1 MFGLPPRLRAAVV
14 ALCVLAIAST
24 GVVAVEFVDSEL
36 DPSVGAAAAEQA
48 DRPYA
53 ERDPIAPPA
62 NGTTVVT
69 TQKYRHNFLVAFSP
83 DGRVRYFDD
92 SLDRYHDVDPAP
104 NGSHTVEFVG
114 AEYDGDTTHEVVRRV
129 NLTTGE
135 TAELYRHAVPRT
147 DRPHR
152 WHDVDRVGPDRLAVA
167 DIARDSIFVVD
178 TRTGERTY
186 EWSAQSAYD
195 LDSGGPFPYDWTHV
209 NDVERLPDGRY
220 MLSLRNQDSVAF
232 VEPGS
237 GVDPAW
243 TLGADDNDRILN
255 EQHNPDYIPAGERP
269 AVLVADSQNDR
280 IVEYRR
286 QDGSWV
292 RTWTWTDD
300 AMAWPRDADRLPNGH
315 TLVGDTNSGR
325 VLEVDT
331 DGDVV
336 WEIDGVGVYDV
347 ERIGTEPSGREPVP
361 AGRLGLENRSSGAVA
376 GESGSGGGTGAFASA
391 MAGLVPPVV
400 RNSVGFV
407 APLWLSAAGRAAAV
421 AAVASGALA
430 VGIAVGHRVYRYR
443 ASGAKG

>member
-1 MFGLPPRLRAAVV
+1 MFGLPTRLRALVAV
-14 ALCVLAIAST
+14 LCVVSALAA
-24 GVVAVEFVDSEL
+24 GVVAVDFVDNER
-36 DPSVGAAAAEQA
+36 DPSVGAAAADQA

-53 ERDPIAPPA
+53 DRDPIAPPA

-69 TQKYRHNFLVAFSP
+69 TQKYRHNFIVAFST
-83 DGRVRYFDD
+83 DGRVRYYDD

-104 NGSHTVEFVG
+104 EGSHTVEFVG

-129 NLTTGE
+129 NLTTGG
-135 TAELYRHAVPRT
+135 TTDVYRYAVPRT

-152 WHDVDRVGPDRLAVA
+152 WHDVDRVGPNRLAVA
-167 DIARDSIFVVD
+167 DIGRDSVFVVD

-195 LDSGGPFPYDWTHV
+195 LDSGGPFPRDWTHL
-209 NDVERLPDGRY
+209 NDVEHLPDGRY
-220 MLSLRNQDSVAF
+220 MVSLRNQDSVVF

-243 TLGADDNDRILN
+243 TLGADDDDRILD
-255 EQHNPDYIPAGERP
+255 EQHNPDYIPAGGQP

-286 QDGSWV
+286 QDGSWA

-347 ERIGTEPSGREPVP
+347 ERIGLDATRNDTTP
-361 AGRLGLENRSSGAVA
+361 ADELGLENRPSGGAA
-376 GESGSGGGTGAFASA
+376 TGSGSAGTPV
-391 MAGLVPPVV
+391 AGLVPPVV

-407 APLWLSAAGRAAAV
+407 APLWLSTVGRV
-421 AAVASGALA
+421 AAVTGAVSAALA
-430 VGIAVGHRVYRYR
+430 AGVVVGHRVYRYR
-443 ASGAKG
+443 ASGAKA

>member
-1 MFGLPPRLRAAVV
+1 MTGLPPRLRAAVA
-14 ALCVLAIAST
+14 ALCVIAALST
-24 GVVAVEFVDSEL
+24 AVVAAEFVGSEL
-36 DPSVGAAAAEQA
+36 DPSVGAAAADQA

-69 TQKYRHNFLVAFSP
+69 TQKYRHNFIVAFAP

-104 NGSHTVEFVG
+104 TGTHTVEFVG
-114 AEYDGDTTHEVVRRV
+114 AIYDGDTTHEVVRRV
-129 NLTTGE
+129 NLTTGATTE
-135 TAELYRHAVPRT
+135 RYRYSVPRT

-152 WHDVDRVGPDRLAVA
+152 WHDVDRVGPNRLAVA
-167 DIARDSIFVVD
+167 DIDRDAVFVVD

-195 LDSGGPFPYDWTHV
+195 LDSGGRFPFDWTHL

-220 MLSLRNQDSVAF
+220 MASLRNQDSVVF
-232 VEPGS
+232 VDPGS

-243 TLGADDNDRILN
+243 TLGADDDYRILN
-255 EQHNPDYIPAGERP
+255 EQHNPDYIPAGDRP

-286 QDGSWV
+286 QDGGWT
-292 RTWTWTDD
+292 RTWVWTDD
-300 AMAWPRDADRLPNGH
+300 AMAWPRDADRLPDGH

-347 ERIGTEPSGREPVP
+347 ERIGLETPRNDTAPADRLGIDSRRP
-361 AGRLGLENRSSGAVA
+361 AGGDPTPADRVA
-376 GESGSGGGTGAFASA
+376 AA
-391 MAGLVPPVV
+391 LLPPVV

-407 APLWLSAAGRAAAV
+407 APLWLSTVGRAAAV
-421 AAVASGALA
+421 TAAASGGFA
-430 VGIAVGHRVYRYR
+430 VVIVVGVR
-443 ASGAKG
+443 AAGRIVGSKG

>member
-1 MFGLPPRLRAAVV
+1 MFGLPPRLRA
-14 ALCVLAIAST
+14 
-24 GVVAVEFVDSEL
+24 VVAVLCVIAAVSAGVVVVDFVGSEL
-36 DPSVGAAAAEQA
+36 DPSVGAAAADQA

-69 TQKYRHNFLVAFSP
+69 AQKFQHNFIVAFAP

-104 NGSHTVEFVG
+104 TGSHTVEFVG
-114 AEYDGDTTHEVVRRV
+114 AIYDGDTTHEVVRRV
-129 NLTTGE
+129 NLTTGATTE
-135 TAELYRHAVPRT
+135 RYRHSVPRT

-152 WHDVDRVGPDRLAVA
+152 WHDVDRVGPHTLAVA
-167 DIARDSIFVVD
+167 DIGRDAVFVVD

-195 LDSGGPFPYDWTHV
+195 LDSGGRFPFDWTHL

-220 MLSLRNQDSVAF
+220 MASLRNQDSVVF
-232 VEPGS
+232 VDPGS

-243 TLGADDNDRILN
+243 TLGADDDYRILN
-255 EQHNPDYIPAGERP
+255 EQHNPDYIPAGDRP

-286 QDGSWV
+286 QDGGWT
-292 RTWTWTDD
+292 RTWVWTDD

-336 WEIDGVGVYDV
+336 WAIDGVGVYDV
-347 ERIGTEPSGREPVP
+347 ERIGLDATRNDTTP
-361 AGRLGLENRSSGAVA
+361 ADELGLENRSSGGAA
-376 GESGSGGGTGAFASA
+376 TGSGSARTPV
-391 MAGLVPPVV
+391 AGLVPPVV

-407 APLWLSAAGRAAAV
+407 APLWLSTVGRV
-421 AAVASGALA
+421 AAVTGAVSAALA
-430 VGIAVGHRVYRYR
+430 VGVVVGHRVYRYR
-443 ASGAKG
+443 ASGAKA

>member
-1 MFGLPPRLRAAVV
+1 MFGLSPRLRAAVAV
-14 ALCVLAIAST
+14 LCVVAVASA
-24 GVVAVEFVDSEL
+24 GVVAAESVQSHR

-53 ERDPIAPPA
+53 DRDPIAPPA

-69 TQKYRHNFLVAFSP
+69 TQKYRHNFIVAFSP

-129 NLTTGE
+129 NLTTGDTTE
-135 TAELYRHAVPRT
+135 VYRYAVPRT

-152 WHDVDRVGPDRLAVA
+152 WHDADRVGPHRLAVA
-167 DIARDSIFVVD
+167 DIGRDSVFVVD

-195 LDSGGPFPYDWTHV
+195 LDSGGPFPRDWTHV
-209 NDVERLPDGRY
+209 NDVEHLPDGRY
-220 MLSLRNQDSVAF
+220 MVSLRNQDSVVF

-237 GVDPAW
+237 GVDAAW
-243 TLGADDNDRILN
+243 TLGADDDYRVLN
-255 EQHNPDYIPAGERP
+255 EQHNPDYIPGERP
-269 AVLVADSQNDR
+269 AVLIADSQNDR

-286 QDGSWV
+286 QNGSWT
-292 RTWTWTDD
+292 RTWVWTDD

-315 TLVGDTNSGR
+315 TLIGDTNSGR
-325 VLEVDT
+325 VLEVDR

-347 ERIGTEPSGREPVP
+347 ERIGTDRPHPDTAP
-361 AGRLGLENRSSGAVA
+361 ADRLGLDPRPPATDA
-376 GESGSGGGTGAFASA
+376 TGPAAR
-391 MAGLVPPVV
+391 LVTALLPPVV

-407 APLWLSAAGRAAAV
+407 APLWLSAAGRVAAATAV
-421 AAVASGALA
+421 LSGTLAVA
-430 VGIAVGHRVYRYR
+430 VVVGHRVYRYR
-443 ASGAKG
+443 ASGTKG

>member
-14 ALCVLAIAST
+14 ALCVIAVAST
-24 GVVAVEFVDSEL
+24 GVVAVEFVGSEL

-48 DRPYA
+48 DLSYA
-53 ERDPIAPPA
+53 DRDPIAPPA

-104 NGSHTVEFVG
+104 TGSHTVEFVG
-114 AEYDGDTTHEVVRRV
+114 AEYDGDTTVQVVRRV
-129 NLTTGE
+129 NLTTGA
-135 TAELYRHAVPRT
+135 TTELYQYAVPRT

-152 WHDVDRVGPDRLAVA
+152 WHDVDRVGPDRFAVA
-167 DIARDSIFVVD
+167 DIRDDSIFVVD

-186 EWSAQSAYD
+186 EWSAQSAYA
-195 LDSGGPFPYDWTHV
+195 LDSGGPFPRDWTHL

-220 MLSLRNQDSVAF
+220 MVSLRNQDSVVF
-232 VEPGS
+232 VDPGS

-243 TLGADDNDRILN
+243 TLGADDDYRLLN
-255 EQHNPDYIPAGERP
+255 EQHNPDYIAAGERP
-269 AVLVADSQNDR
+269 AVLIADSQNDR

-286 QDGSWV
+286 QNGSWA
-292 RTWTWTDD
+292 RTWVWTDSG
-300 AMAWPRDADRLPNGH
+300 MAWPRDADRLPNGH

-331 DGDVV
+331 DGEVV

-347 ERIGTEPSGREPVP
+347 ERIGNGWNRSDTAP
-361 AGRLGLENRSSGAVA
+361 ADRLDLENRSA
-376 GESGSGGGTGAFASA
+376 ASA
-391 MAGLVPPVV
+391 PPGGSTGLTATLLPPVV
-400 RNSVGFV
+400 RNSVGFI
-407 APLWLSAAGRAAAV
+407 APLWLSSLGQAAAV
-421 AAVASGALA
+421 AAVTSGVLAAALV
-430 VGIAVGHRVYRYR
+430 VGFRVNRYR
-443 ASGAKG
+443 RSGTKG

>member
-1 MFGLPPRLRAAVV
+1 MTGLPPRLRAAVAV
-14 ALCVLAIAST
+14 LCVIAALSA
-24 GVVAVEFVDSEL
+24 GMVAVEFVGSEL
-36 DPSVGAAAAEQA
+36 DPSVGAAAADQA

-69 TQKYRHNFLVAFSP
+69 AQKFRHDFIVAFAP

-104 NGSHTVEFVG
+104 TGSHTVEFVG
-114 AEYDGDTTHEVVRRV
+114 AIYDGDTTHEVVRRV

-135 TAELYRHAVPRT
+135 ATERYRHSVPRT

-152 WHDVDRVGPDRLAVA
+152 WHDVDRVGPHTLAVA
-167 DIARDSIFVVD
+167 DIGRDAVFVVD

-195 LDSGGPFPYDWTHV
+195 LDSDGRFPFDWTHI

-220 MLSLRNQDSVAF
+220 MASLRNQDSVVF
-232 VEPGS
+232 VDPGS
-237 GVDPAW
+237 GVDPGW
-243 TLGADDNDRILN
+243 TLGTDDDVRILN
-255 EQHNPDYIPAGERP
+255 EQHNPDYIPAGDRP

-286 QDGSWV
+286 QNGAWT

-300 AMAWPRDADRLPNGH
+300 AMAWPRDADRLPDGH

-347 ERIGTEPSGREPVP
+347 ERIGLDAPRNDTAP
-361 AGRLGLENRSSGAVA
+361 ADRLGIDSRRAAGGEPTPTDRVA
-376 GESGSGGGTGAFASA
+376 AA
-391 MAGLVPPVV
+391 LLPPVV

-407 APLWLSAAGRAAAV
+407 APLWLSTLGRAAAV
-421 AAVASGALA
+421 TAATSGGLA
-430 VGIAVGHRVYRYR
+430 VVTVVGVRAAQRV
-443 ASGAKG
+443 AGSKG